1 MAVSFIGG
9 GNLKKTTE
17 LLQVTDKLYHMMLY
31 RVHFAVMLYQV
42 HLAVMLYRVHLAVM
56 LYRVHLAV
64 MLYRV
69 HLAVMLYRVHLTV
82 NGVYTS
88 DLLCFCS
95 YLIFI

>member
-31 RVHFAVMLYQV
+31 RVHLT
-42 HLAVMLYRVHLAVM
+42 
-56 LYRVHLAV
+56 V

>member
-31 RVHFAVMLYQV
+31 RVHF
-42 HLAVMLYRVHLAVM
+42 AVM